1 MRIRLFGTL
10 FVIAL
15 LAIVA
20 LFVSETPR
28 GIVQDIRSR
37 GLPWLALAL
46 ALVIP
51 LTMGA
56 FWAMKPRHN
65 PWNRKAVNP
74 VPMTPATGTDTAK
87 PDGAGREGQ
96 DH

>member
-1 MRIRLFGTL
+1 MRIRLFGIL

-15 LAIVA
+15 LAVVV
-20 LFVSETPR
+20 LFVSETPG
-28 GIVQDIRSR
+28 GIVQDIRSH
-37 GLPWLALAL
+37 GLAWLALAL
-46 ALVIP
+46 ALIIP

-56 FWAMKPRHN
+56 FWAMKTKRN

-74 VPMTPATGTDTAK
+74 VPETPATGTDTAK
-87 PDGAGREGQ
+87 PDGAGKVGK

>member
-1 MRIRLFGTL
+1 MRIRVFGTL

-15 LAIVA
+15 IAVVV
-20 LFVSETPR
+20 LFVSETPG
-28 GIVQDIRSR
+28 GIVRDIRSH

-46 ALVIP
+46 TLVIP

-56 FWAMKPRHN
+56 FWAMKPKHN
-65 PWNRKAVNP
+65 PWSRRAVNP
-74 VPMTPATGTDTAK
+74 VPETPATGTDTAK
-87 PDGAGREGQ
+87 PDGAGRVGK